1 MNLQEIIEEKV
12 GLTVEKA
19 TLIFQIQNEPIK
31 EVGVNGCQI
40 EELGKVWL
48 KLIQTFN
55 KKFPCRENSL
65 SITKIQEALM
75 WQEKRTQDRIE
86 REVEGFNKI

>member
-1 MNLQEIIEEKV
+1 MNLKEIISQKTGV
-12 GLTVEKA
+12 IVRTDSI
-19 TLIFQIQNEPIK
+19 TFRIQNEPIK

-55 KKFPCRENSL
+55 KQFPCRENSL

-75 WQEKRTQDRIE
+75 WQNERTKDREKRG
-86 REVEGFNKI
+86 VEGYNKE